1 MKHLKS
7 FNDFASKPK
16 AAVNEEAEGG
26 MYINE
31 LKTISDLSNELS
43 GIINPEED
51 LEAWVQ
57 DKITL
62 AKHNMEAISDYYK
75 SKQIQN

>member
-1 MKHLKS
+1 MKHLKT
-7 FNDFASKPK
+7 FNDFSSPK
-16 AAVNEEAEGG
+16 ASVNEEAEGG
-26 MYINE
+26 MYIND

-43 GIINPEED
+43 GIINPDED

-75 SKQIQN
+75 SKQTQN